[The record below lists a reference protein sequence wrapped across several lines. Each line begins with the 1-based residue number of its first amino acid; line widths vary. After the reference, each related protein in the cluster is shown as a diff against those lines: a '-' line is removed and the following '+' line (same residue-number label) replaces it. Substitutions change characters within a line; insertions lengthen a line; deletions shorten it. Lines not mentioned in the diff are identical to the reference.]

1 MKNQAP
7 FLDVSSFITEEVSR
21 LPLETSVPP
30 SSPFLSLYESEEGG
44 GLVDPD
50 TEEYVAFLNEFYDEE
65 FHEALSTLVNEAAA
79 IYETHFP
86 HEQENPETVS
96 YQAERLLDQHFAPL
110 IAEAEA
116 KLEALARDLSQRD
129 PNMLTEDE
137 IETIVDQYQPGV
149 ELTPNFEEFL
159 GKLWK
164 GVKNV
169 AKKAVGLAKKGVSF
183 VAKLGLGPILNK
195 LKALIK
201 PLLKRVVQTAI
212 DKLPSRLQPIARK
225 LAEKVSFLNE
235 FEESHSHVLN
245 DTETCTACRIQHEFN
260 QQVANLLFARSEV
273 EQDLEVA
280 RVLTEHD
287 GDSSYPLA
295 ELDRARGEF
304 VENLRRLKEG
314 EDPTPYVENFLPAIL
329 PVLRIGLRFIGRK
342 RVVGFL
348 ANLLGKLI
356 GKFVGPQHAGPLSQA
371 IVDAG
376 LKLLQLETTPEEAS
390 RAAAEAVAATVEDT
404 VRRVNAAPDY
414 VLDNQELLEGFALE
428 AFEQAAAA
436 NLPPVLPGGTYVK
449 RPDLV
454 ESRKHG
460 GTWVMMPRGRR
471 RRYKKFSRRI
481 PIRLMPHKVLNLEAS
496 DGISLGEFLEEQL
509 GVEPGEEV
517 DAFVHLYEAIPGTN
531 LSDISRL
538 EENTAGLDNGNGQLH
553 PLTIEAAELLL
564 GEPGL
569 GREIESEHASGRHAA
584 NAGQRFYHVQI
595 PGKRVLT
602 VPGQAGRSKK
612 RGLTRVRLI
621 LDFPKNEIRIYL
633 FLSEIRAQEIAVKLR
648 QHTHLGMVV
657 ARLGHIAERGLRK
670 AFAHGF
676 GRLKIIHESVTPD
689 QWATAFRRVPSVVP
703 ETFLGRLQ
711 EWVLK
716 GLTAHLKQHGEKFIK
731 AAEDT
736 ADGVTIMITLGN
748 PPGFPQLRQALKG
761 KGFSLTSLK
770 MAGSEP
776 AVNFKI
782 TPGYNHE

>member
-7 FLDVSSFITEEVSR
+7 FLDVSSFIAEEVSR
-21 LPLETSVPP
+21 LPLETSAPP

-44 GLVDPD
+44 GLVDPE

-65 FHEALSTLVNEAAA
+65 FHQALSTLVNEAAA
-79 IYETHFP
+79 IYETSFP
-86 HEQENPETVS
+86 HEQEDPQTIA
-96 YQAERLLDQHFAPL
+96 YQAERLLNQHFAPL
-110 IAEAEA
+110 VAEAET
-116 KLEALARDLSQRD
+116 KLEALARELSQRD
-129 PNMLTEDE
+129 PNTLTEDE
-137 IETIVDQYQPGV
+137 IETIVDRYQPAV

-164 GVKNV
+164 GVKKV
-169 AKKAVGLAKKGVSF
+169 ASKAVDLAKKGVSF
-183 VAKLGLGPILNK
+183 AAKLGLGPILNK
-195 LKALIK
+195 LKAFIK

-212 DKLPSRLQPIARK
+212 DKLPSQLQPIAQK
-225 LAEKVSFLNE
+225 LAEKVPFLNE
-235 FEESHSHVLN
+235 FEESHNHASSN
-245 DTETCTACRIQHEFN
+245 AATCNACRIQHEFN
-260 QQVANLLFARSEV
+260 QQVANVLFARSEV

-287 GDSSYPLA
+287 GDNTYPLA
-295 ELDRARGEF
+295 ELDRARGQF

-314 EDPTPYVENFLPAIL
+314 EDPTPHVENFLPAIL
-329 PVLRIGLRFIGRK
+329 PALRIGLKLIGRK

-356 GKFVGPQHAGPLSQA
+356 GKFVDPQHAGPLSQA

-376 LKLLQLETTPEEAS
+376 LKLLQLETTPEDAAQ
-390 RAAAEAVAATVEDT
+390 AAAEAVAATVEET
-404 VRRVNAAPDY
+404 MRRVAAAPDY

-428 AFEQAAAA
+428 AFEHAAAA
-436 NLPPVLPGGTYVK
+436 NLPPVLPAGTYVK

-454 ESRKHG
+454 EAKKHG

-471 RRYKKFSRRI
+471 KRYKKFSRRI
-481 PIRLMPHKVLNLEAS
+481 PTRLTPHKVLNLDTSE
-496 DGISLGEFLEEQL
+496 GNSLGEVLEEQL

-517 DAFVHLYEAIPGTN
+517 EAFVHLYEAIPGTS

-538 EENTAGLDNGNGQLH
+538 ENNTVGLDNEHGQLH

-569 GREIESEHASGRHAA
+569 GRETNGGNASDQHTAT
-584 NAGQRFYHVQI
+584 AGQRFYHVQI
-595 PGKRVLT
+595 PGKRALT
-602 VPGQAGRSKK
+602 VPGRAGRTKK
-612 RGLTRVRLI
+612 RGPTRVRLI

-633 FLSEIRAQEIAVKLR
+633 FLSEIRAQEVAVKLR

-657 ARLGHIAERGLRK
+657 ARLGHLAERGLRK
-670 AFAHGF
+670 ALTRGF
-676 GRLKIIHESVTPD
+676 GRLKIIHDTVTPD
-689 QWATAFRRVPSVVP
+689 QWVAAFQQLPSVVP

-716 GLTAHLKQHGEKFIK
+716 GLTAHLKQHGEEFIK

-770 MAGSEP
+770 MTGSEP

-782 TPGYNHE
+782 TPGYSHE